1 MMSNVG
7 FDMISNVCS
16 DMTANG
22 GFNMTTN
29 LDLHGTRKVD
39 QFSGAQFL
47 SETWKCGKTLITQPN
62 VNSQKR
68 VRIEK

>member
-29 LDLHGTRKVD
+29 LGLHGTRKVD
-39 QFSGAQFL
+39 QFSGAQFF
-47 SETWKCGKTLITQPN
+47 
-62 VNSQKR
+62 QKR
-68 VRIEK
+68 GNAEKR